1 MAVKAM
7 DKSKL
12 KRLGIL
18 FEKMVANEASVIE
31 RYELKVL
38 YHEYIFDGRELSHV
52 RKSATVM
59 HMN

>member
-1 MAVKAM
+1 M

-12 KRLGIL
+12 KRLGVL

-38 YHEYIFDGRELSHV
+38 YQEYIFDGRELSHA

-59 HMN
+59 QMN